1 MFKTTLRF
9 ELLQHIKKP
18 FTWIFLLLMFLQG
31 LYYMR
36 HTSEFFSADKTYAN
50 APAVIFM
57 VLAGIGYIGF
67 IVTAILGGSAL
78 TKDIEYRTAP
88 LLYTTRATEFSFFR
102 ARFLGSFLILLGLN
116 LGYLSG
122 IILYSYLPIPNLGPL
137 SYKSILEAVLY
148 ILLPNIFVLY
158 SLSFA
163 VSVFTKSAKASYGVA
178 LMGMLLMIFAETSF
192 NSNPNV
198 VLADP
203 TGFSVMHQLVE
214 HLSAAQKNNYSPE
227 FSGLLFKNR
236 INWIAISLVMLLLA
250 YKKFSFSTFAVSK
263 QKKEKEKLP
272 SDIKEQLPL
281 HSVRTVTPQHFSSI
295 ANLKKVFQ
303 LSFLEFKTVVR
314 PWGFKLFL
322 SLLLIIYLCYIAVW
336 QQQYYSAAPTL
347 PVTIEITGV
356 TLPLSFYFLLFIIIN
371 TGELLFKNKTTGF
384 WQIGDALPVPNW
396 VSIFSKVLAMIGV
409 SFLLT
414 CFLMLIGL
422 LVQTGKGYY
431 HYEFSV
437 YFNDLFIRWMPKYI
451 AYILLTVFVAGIT
464 ANRYA
469 THWITLFVLI
479 SSTVLH
485 EIEVIEQ
492 NRYNFI
498 FSPGSGKN
506 TDMNGNG
513 IFSLAHTWY
522 MSYWMFLAAALFI
535 IGLWLW
541 NRGTAV
547 SLWTR
552 IRKSPAP
559 KAVLIIGFLLMML
572 GFAYTGNHIYQTVNI
587 DNHFENKKQERTQKA
602 LYETQYKKFKYT
614 PQPLITGLEL
624 NLQLDPANRNLSYDA
639 DVVLKNTTS
648 QPIDTLHV
656 EWMDRS
662 TFPKINLEGNSL
674 VLIHKNDELRHAI
687 YKLSNPLLLGQTMKA
702 SLFGSLAYSG
712 FTNDDPQKDLA
723 FNGSFTPSDIIPFFG
738 YDDRRELKENKHRVE
753 EGLAKIS
760 SRLPD
765 QNDQSASARFFAS
778 SQADRFPSTLN
789 ISVVGD
795 QEVVAPGVLK
805 KSWKKD
811 GKRFFSFAS
820 EHPETLNFH
829 VLAARYAIKKQTV
842 SIHGKKIEIEVYYHP
857 DHAYNVEKMISSA
870 KESLTFL
877 SEKLGDYPYSVLKIA
892 ERPRYGEELYSYSN
906 VMVLP
911 ENHGW
916 IADIRKPADLDY
928 LRYITAK
935 LIAEQYMQQ
944 LNLARTKGYPVFTKT
959 IPAYL
964 ALSQLEHFYGPEPL
978 KKNLEK
984 AHDEY
989 LKGRAAET
997 NAESNLLDVDEVSLY
1012 ISEHRGG
1019 SDLYRLSKTI
1029 GQKKLDHTIHSFY
1042 TEALT
1047 NQHPLHSKDLYQYVL
1062 NGEKGAQEKAVK
1074 KLFLEKGE

>member
-50 APAVIFM
+50 APAVLFM

-67 IVTAILGGSAL
+67 IVTAILGGSAM

-88 LLYTTRATEFSFFR
+88 LLYTTRAKELSFFG
-102 ARFLGSFLILLGLN
+102 ARFSGSLIVLLVLN
-116 LGYLSG
+116 FGYLLG

-137 SYKSILEAVLY
+137 SYQSILEAVLY

-214 HLSAAQKNNYSPE
+214 HLSAVQKNNYSPE

-236 INWIAISLVMLLLA
+236 IIWIAISVVMLVLA
-250 YKKFSFSTFAVSK
+250 YKKFSFSTFAVAQ
-263 QKKEKEKLP
+263 QKKEKEKPVSDTIELIP
-272 SDIKEQLPL
+272 SD
-281 HSVRTVTPQHFSSI
+281 SVRTSTPQYFSSA

-303 LSFLEFKTVVR
+303 LSLLEFKTVVR

-396 VSIFSKVLAMIGV
+396 VSIFSKVTAMIGV

-414 CFLMLIGL
+414 FFLMLIGL

-431 HYEFSV
+431 HYEFPV

-492 NRYNFI
+492 NRFNFI

-522 MSYWMFLAAALFI
+522 MSYWIFLAVALFI
-535 IGLWLW
+535 VGLWLW
-541 NRGTAV
+541 NRGTSV

-559 KAVLIIGFLLMML
+559 KAALIIGFLLMMF
-572 GFAYTGNHIYQTVNI
+572 GFAVTGNHIYHTVNI
-587 DNHFENKKQERTQKA
+587 KNHFETKKEERTEKA
-602 LYETQYKKFKYT
+602 VYEKQYKKFKNS

-624 NLQLDPANRNLSYDA
+624 NLQLDPANRNLSYNSN
-639 DVVLKNTTS
+639 VVLKNTTS

-662 TFPKINLEGNSL
+662 TFPKIKLQGNSL
-674 VLIHKNDELRHAI
+674 VLTHKNEELRHAI
-687 YKLSNPLLLGQTMKA
+687 YTLSQPLLPGQTIKA
-702 SLFGSLAYSG
+702 SLSGALAYSG
-712 FTNDDPQKDLA
+712 FTNDDPQKEIA
-723 FNGSFTPSDIIPFFG
+723 FNGSFIPSDIIPFFG
-738 YDDRRELKENKHRVE
+738 YDDRRELKENKYRVE
-753 EGLAKIS
+753 EGLQKIN

-765 QNDQSASARFFAS
+765 QNDRSASARFFAS
-778 SQADRFPSTLN
+778 SQAGRFPYTLN

-795 QEVVAPGVLK
+795 QEVVAPGILK

-829 VLAARYAIKKQTV
+829 ILAAQYAVKKQPIT
-842 SIHGKKIEIEVYYHP
+842 INGRKIEMEVYYHP
-857 DHAYNVEKMISSA
+857 DHAYNVEKLISSA
-870 KESLTFL
+870 KESLNFL
-877 SEKLGDYPYSVLKIA
+877 SEKLGAYPYATLTIA
-892 ERPRYGEELYSYSN
+892 ERPRYDQELYSYSN

-916 IADIRKPADLDY
+916 IADIRKPEDLDY

-944 LNLARTKGYPVFTKT
+944 LNLTRTKGYPVYTKT

-984 AHDEY
+984 AHEEY

-997 NAESNLLDVDEVSLY
+997 NSETNLLDVDEVSLY
-1012 ISEHRGG
+1012 ISEHKGG
-1019 SDLYRLSKTI
+1019 SDLYHLSKTI
-1029 GQKKLDHTIHSFY
+1029 GQNKLDQQIHTFY

-1047 NQHPLHSKDLYQYVL
+1047 QQSPLHSTNLYQFLL